1 MQYRRATPMNTAS
14 CTGSTSVAMK
24 VDSMITRGSQ
34 PECRTSLM
42 RVGLIALIPAMI
54 SKAAGA
60 ASR

>member
-1 MQYRRATPMNTAS
+1 MNTAS